1 MPGTPAAPM
10 TSLQKR
16 VLYVAIVASFIAFLD
31 GSVVNLALPAISREL
46 GGGLVVQQWVVD
58 AYLLTLGALILVA
71 GSLSDQFGRVRVLE
85 WGLAGFTATSI
96 LCGVAWNGESLI
108 IFRGLQ
114 GVAGAL
120 LVPSSLALIVTVFS
134 GPAQSAAIGKWSAW
148 TSGAI
153 VAAPLLGGISVDV
166 FTWRVIFF
174 LNIVPAAAVWP
185 ALRRLRAQDLERP
198 PGSSIDVA
206 GTVLA
211 VVGLGG
217 IVYAFI
223 ERGSQGWGSPQ
234 VWLPLAVGIAG
245 LAAFLVHEGRTRA
258 PMMPLRLYTVRNFG
272 WGNAATLVIYGALNL
287 GFFVLGLYLQQV
299 AGLGA
304 TAAGLALLPSTL
316 ILLLLSSRMG
326 ALSGRFGPRWFMTAG
341 PLLCAA
347 GFLLMLGIG
356 LPLDYA
362 WQVLPGV
369 VVFGIGLAVTVAP
382 LTSAILG
389 AVPPEE
395 AGIGS
400 AVNNAVARI
409 AGLVT
414 IAFAGLITG
423 PVITTA
429 GLHATS
435 LVTAALFVAGAL
447 ASAVGIRN
455 PPAPADASAGP
466 AADGTAPDGV
476 PGDGGG
482 AQGASGD

>member
-1 MPGTPAAPM
+1 MSGSPAAAL
-10 TSLQKR
+10 TTVEKR
-16 VLYVAIVASFIAFLD
+16 VLYVAIVASFMAFLD

-71 GSLSDQFGRVRVLE
+71 GSLSDQFGRVRVLQ
-85 WGLAGFTATSI
+85 WGLAGFTATSV
-96 LCGVAWNGESLI
+96 LCGLAWNGESLI
-108 IFRGLQ
+108 VARGLQ
-114 GVAGAL
+114 GIAGAL

-153 VAAPLLGGISVDV
+153 VAAPVLGGISVDV
-166 FTWRVIFF
+166 LTWRVIFF
-174 LNIVPAAAVWP
+174 LNIIPAAAVWP
-185 ALRRLRAQDLERP
+185 ALRRLRALDRGRA
-198 PGSSIDVA
+198 PGARIDAA

-217 IVYAFI
+217 VVYAFI
-223 ERGSQGWGSPQ
+223 ERGTRGWGSPQ
-234 VWLPLAVGIAG
+234 VWLPLVLG
-245 LAAFLVHEGRTRA
+245 LAALGAFLLHEHRTPA
-258 PMMPLRLYTVRNFG
+258 PMMPLRLFAIRNFG

-304 TAAGLALLPSTL
+304 TAAGVALLPSTL
-316 ILLLLSSRMG
+316 LLLLLSARVG
-326 ALSGRFGPRWFMTAG
+326 TLSGRYGPRWFMTAG

-347 GFLLMLGIG
+347 GFLMMLGID
-356 LPLDYA
+356 LPLDYFG
-362 WQVLPGV
+362 QVLPGL

-382 LTSAILG
+382 LTAAILG
-389 AVPPEE
+389 AVDPEE
-395 AGIGS
+395 SGIGS

-429 GLHATS
+429 GLHGTAA
-435 LVTAALFVAGAL
+435 VTAGLFIAGAA

-455 PPAPADASAGP
+455 PPP
-466 AADGTAPDGV
+466 APDPNGTR
-476 PGDGGG
+476 PSGTDPDAGGR
-482 AQGASGD
+482 AD

>member
-1 MPGTPAAPM
+1 MSGTPAAA
-10 TSLQKR
+10 TSGVEKR

-31 GSVVNLALPAISREL
+31 GSVVNLALPAIGREL

-71 GSLSDQFGRVRVLE
+71 GSLSDQFGRVRVLQ
-85 WGLAGFTATSI
+85 WGLAGFTATSV
-96 LCGVAWNGESLI
+96 LCGLAWSGESLI
-108 IFRGLQ
+108 VARGLQ

-166 FTWRVIFF
+166 FTWRLIFF
-174 LNIVPAAAVWP
+174 LNIVPAVAVWP
-185 ALRRLRAQDLERP
+185 ALRRLRELDLGRP
-198 PGSSIDVA
+198 PGSTIDVR

-211 VVGLGG
+211 VIGLGG

-223 ERGSQGWGSPQ
+223 ERGSLGWGAPQ
-234 VWLPLAVGIAG
+234 VWLPLVVGLAG
-245 LAAFLVHEGRTRA
+245 LAGFLLHERSTPA
-258 PMMPLRLYTVRNFG
+258 PMMPLRLFAIRNFG
-272 WGNAATLVIYGALNL
+272 WGNIATTVIYGALNL
-287 GFFVLGLYLQQV
+287 GFFVLGLFLQQV

-304 TAAGLALLPSTL
+304 TAAGFALLPSTL
-316 ILLLLSSRMG
+316 ILLLLSARVG

-347 GFLLMLGIG
+347 GFVMLLGVG
-356 LPLDYA
+356 LPLDYFG
-362 WQVLPGV
+362 QVFPGM

-382 LTSAILG
+382 LTAAILG
-389 AVPPEE
+389 AVDPEE

-423 PVITTA
+423 PVITTSGLHGTAMVTA
-429 GLHATS
+429 GL
-435 LVTAALFVAGAL
+435 FIAGAA

-455 PPAPADASAGP
+455 PPREAVDSPGADAA
-466 AADGTAPDGV
+466 
-476 PGDGGG
+476 
-482 AQGASGD
+482 

>member
-1 MPGTPAAPM
+1 MSRTPAAAL
-10 TSLQKR
+10 SGLEKR

-31 GSVVNLALPAISREL
+31 GSVVNLALPAIGREL

-71 GSLSDQFGRVRVLE
+71 GSLSDQFGRVRILQ
-85 WGLAGFTATSI
+85 WGLAGFTATSV
-96 LCGVAWNGESLI
+96 LCGLAWSGESLI
-108 IFRGLQ
+108 VARGLQ

-153 VAAPLLGGISVDV
+153 IAAPLLGGISVDV
-166 FTWRVIFF
+166 FTWRLIFF
-174 LNIVPAAAVWP
+174 LNIVPAVAVWP
-185 ALRRLRAQDLERP
+185 ALRQLRTQDLERA
-198 PGSSIDVA
+198 PGSTIDVT
-206 GTVLA
+206 GTGLA
-211 VVGLGG
+211 VIGLGG

-223 ERGSQGWGSPQ
+223 ERGALGWGSPQ
-234 VWLPLAVGIAG
+234 VWLPLLLGVAG
-245 LAAFLVHEGRTRA
+245 LAGFLLHEGRTPA
-258 PMMPLRLYTVRNFG
+258 PMMPLRLFAIRNFG
-272 WGNAATLVIYGALNL
+272 WGNIATAVIYGALNL
-287 GFFVLGLYLQQV
+287 GFFVLGLFLQQV

-304 TAAGLALLPSTL
+304 TAAGFALLPSTL
-316 ILLLLSSRMG
+316 ILLLLSARAG

-347 GFLLMLGIG
+347 GFLMLLGIG
-356 LPLDYA
+356 LPLEYFA
-362 WQVLPGV
+362 QVFPGL

-382 LTSAILG
+382 LTAAILG
-389 AVPPEE
+389 AVHPEE

-400 AVNNAVARI
+400 AVNNAVSRI

-423 PVITTA
+423 PVITTS
-429 GLHATS
+429 GLHATAA
-435 LVTAALFVAGAL
+435 VTAALFVAGAV

-455 PPAPADASAGP
+455 PPREAEEAGE
-466 AADGTAPDGV
+466 AGKT
-476 PGDGGG
+476 GG
-482 AQGASGD
+482 AGGADPATA